1 LSIWPIADAAK
12 SSAKRR
18 KKLMLDLLSLLA
30 SFTAPIEIG
39 TNPASMLWMFPLL
52 AAVSLVYKATKMRVL
67 LTRKYLLESLLLFL
81 SVSGF
86 MIMAIFVLNLL
97 SWLIT
102 S

>member
-1 LSIWPIADAAK
+1 
-12 SSAKRR
+12 
-18 KKLMLDLLSLLA
+18 MLNVFSMLA

-39 TNPASMLWMFPLL
+39 TTPASMLWMFPLL
-52 AAVSLVYKATKMRVL
+52 AAISLVYKATKMRVL
-67 LTRKYLLESLLLFL
+67 RIRKYLLESLLLFL

-86 MIMAIFVLNLL
+86 MIMAIIVLNLL

>member
-1 LSIWPIADAAK
+1 MPDSFSI
-12 SSAKRR
+12 
-18 KKLMLDLLSLLA
+18 LA

-39 TNPASMLWMFPLL
+39 TTPASMLWMFPLL

-86 MIMAIFVLNLL
+86 MIMAIIVLNLL